1 MACAGLAL
9 SLLLA
14 GCAGGADRPE
24 PAAQTQTQTQAQTRA
39 KSNTQAREAS
49 RDDSSARGFR
59 YGFELQGV
67 ENIGLKQ
74 QLLSASALQR
84 QRSERLLSFATLQ
97 SRLRDDLNALSSVLR
112 SQGYY
117 GARLT
122 GRVRRQERRPVA
134 EIVVAPGPRYAYA
147 DPVLAFEGDTRPPD
161 EVVAALRQRLTVK
174 ADAPA
179 LAKPVID
186 SQGRLARALPEL
198 GYPFAEVA
206 GRDVVVDHAV
216 RTLAV
221 TYRIASGPR
230 AAFGATRFDGLTSID
245 PAYLDRLKP
254 WQPGAV
260 YDQDQADLYQR
271 RLSRT
276 GLFDLIEVNA
286 RRPDT
291 PAGADQDGPDDGG
304 GGAAGSGSPVATG
317 RGDSTGAAP
326 TKTPDAGTD
335 TAAGQAAGQR
345 VARAAGDRVPATM
358 VVTAT
363 EAQHRTISTG
373 AGYATTTGF
382 EADVTWE
389 HRNWLGA
396 GERLRLTGRGA
407 QISQALTAEFTK
419 PHFRRL
425 NQSLLANLGFK
436 RQDTDAFTERTA
448 TVGVG
453 LDRQLTRRWSIGAS
467 ADLTYSDITQ
477 SGVRDQF
484 GLAALP
490 INARYDGT
498 DSLLNPVD
506 GYRVTVRTAP
516 NLGVGGS
523 TFFFERNEILASA
536 YWPLDAAAHW
546 VVAARTRLGSL
557 VGADTDTIP
566 ANRRFFAGGGGSI
579 RGFGFQDVGPK
590 DAEGDPVGGR
600 SVAEAGLELRWRFAE
615 TFGLVPFVEA
625 GNVYDDTLPG
635 FGSVKAGA
643 GLGVRYYTSF
653 GPIRFDVAT
662 PINPGPDDRRVQF
675 YISIGQSF

>member
-1 MACAGLAL
+1 MVSAALAL
-9 SLLLA
+9 SLLA

-24 PAAQTQTQTQAQTRA
+24 PAAQNQA
-39 KSNTQAREAS
+39 KTQARGPS
-49 RDDSSARGFR
+49 RDDSAARGFR
-59 YGFELQGV
+59 YDVELQGV
-67 ENIGLKQ
+67 EDIGIKQ

-84 QRSERLLSFATLQ
+84 RRSERLLSFATLQ
-97 SRLRDDLNALSSVLR
+97 SRLRDDLDALSSVLR

-147 DPVLAFEGDTRPPD
+147 EPVLAFEGAARPPD
-161 EVVAALRQRLTVK
+161 DVVAALRQRLTVK

-206 GRDVVVDHAV
+206 GRDVVVDHAA

-230 AAFGATRFDGLTSID
+230 AAFGATRFDGLTSIN

-254 WQPGAV
+254 WQPGAA

-276 GLFDLIEVNA
+276 GLFDLIEVSP

-291 PAGADQDGPDDGG
+291 PAAADPAPETETGDAPPDDA
-304 GGAAGSGSPVATG
+304 GAA
-317 RGDSTGAAP
+317 R
-326 TKTPDAGTD
+326 TD
-335 TAAGQAAGQR
+335 AGQAAGQR

-358 VVTAT
+358 MVTAT

-453 LDRQLTRRWSIGAS
+453 LDRQLTRRWSVGAS

-506 GYRVTVRTAP
+506 GYRVTLRTAP

-536 YWPLDAAAHW
+536 YWPLDQAAHW

-662 PINPGPDDRRVQF
+662 PINPGPQDRRVQF